1 MIIFFKIIGD
11 RMKYIILILLLI
23 MISSNLLL
31 SQIEKVKKKDT
42 LEYKTSEIVVS
53 ALRYPERIIEVPLAI
68 SYISMR
74 DFSFIK
80 GIGIEEPLKSI
91 PGVLAQSRAGGS
103 DVRITIRGFG
113 ARGAG
118 DRSNSGTS
126 RGIKFFLNGIPQTE
140 PDGRTSFDFLDF
152 SLVDNIEVIR
162 SNASAIWGNAAG
174 GVVSISTMPSVKE
187 SFLSLSALAG
197 SYGFKKL
204 FAESGSQMDF
214 GYLSSSVSLSNYDGW
229 RQNSGSERLL
239 FNLGLTSS
247 LSKKTGLNLFL
258 SGVSNKFN
266 IPGPL
271 TQSTFDNSPDSAN
284 SVYLS
289 RKERR
294 DNKAVQIGLNIDH
307 NFDDNN
313 ILSGILFINPKYLQR
328 SERNTYRDFTRYHLG
343 GNVNYKNRLE
353 ITKTISNTLLIGI
366 DEQYQDGAIL
376 FYSLSPESGRGST
389 LKDNKREGANTAGA
403 FIQDEIMFNDEFS
416 AVLGLRYDDV
426 TYYNENFFN
435 QDFSEN
441 KTFSKLTP
449 KFALSY
455 RFDGHHNIYVNYG
468 GGIEV
473 PAGNETD
480 PSPYLGMDT
489 IHLVNPL
496 LEPIVSTTYELG
508 TKNVEPLDGSF
519 INRLN
524 YEAAVYLID
533 TKNDIIP
540 YQGGKFY
547 FTAGKTQRIGAEF
560 GLGTRLFK
568 SLDINATVTY
578 MNSKYKDYKIDSV
591 NYDVSKEGK
600 FADFSENSIA
610 GIPDLI
616 YNFTLKYTP
625 AWFDFISFEMNYEG
639 VSKYF
644 ADDAN
649 LFTVPS
655 YSIMNLRLGTAK
667 PIHITNGVGVN
678 LYASANNLL
687 DTKYASSA
695 FINPELEKGTGL
707 PIYLEPG
714 LPRNFIFGLSFEWK

>member
-1 MIIFFKIIGD
+1 VIIIH
-11 RMKYIILILLLI
+11 
-23 MISSNLLL
+23 SNLLF

-42 LEYKTSEIVVS
+42 VEYKTSEIVVS

-68 SYISMR
+68 SYISMH
-74 DFSFIK
+74 DFSVIK
-80 GIGIEEPLKSI
+80 GIGIDEPLKTI
-91 PGVLAQSRAGGS
+91 PGVLAQSRSGGS

-152 SLVDNIEVIR
+152 SLADNIEVIR

-174 GVVSISTMPSVKE
+174 GVVSISTMPGVKQ
-187 SFLSLSALAG
+187 SFLNLTAQAG
-197 SYGFKKL
+197 SFGYKKL
-204 FAESGSQMDF
+204 NAQTGSDMDF
-214 GYLSSSVSLSNYDGW
+214 GYLSSSVSLSNYEGW
-229 RQNSGSERLL
+229 RQNSGSERYL
-239 FNLGLTSS
+239 FNLGLNST
-247 LSKKTGLNLFL
+247 LSKKTLLNLFL
-258 SGVSNKFN
+258 SGVSNQFN

-271 TQSTFDNSPDSAN
+271 TQSTFDNNPDSAN
-284 SVYLS
+284 STYLS

-294 DNKAVQIGLNIDH
+294 DNKAVQIGFNIDH

-313 ILSGILFINPKYLQR
+313 SLSGMFFLNPKYLQR

-343 GNVNYKNRLE
+343 GNVNYKNLLR
-353 ITKTISNTLLIGI
+353 ITNTINNTLLIGI

-376 FYSLSPESGRGST
+376 FYSLSSDGGRGST

-403 FIQDEIMFNDEFS
+403 FIQDEIMFNDVFS

-426 TYYNENFFN
+426 TYYSKSFFN
-435 QDFSEN
+435 EDISET
-441 KTFSKLTP
+441 KTFTKLTP
-449 KFALSY
+449 KLAFSY
-455 RFDGHHNIYVNYG
+455 RFDGNHNVYINYG

-480 PSPYLGMDT
+480 PSPNLGKDT
-489 IHLVNPL
+489 IHLINPL
-496 LEPIVSTTYELG
+496 LEPIVSTTYEIG
-508 TKNVEPLDGSF
+508 TKNIEQLDGSF
-519 INRLN
+519 IDRLN
-524 YEAAVYLID
+524 YEAAVYLIE

-560 GLGTRLFK
+560 GLGARFLK
-568 SLDINATVTY
+568 SLDINASLTY
-578 MNSKYKDYKIDSV
+578 MNSKYKEYKIDSV
-591 NYDVSKEGK
+591 HYDESKEGHI
-600 FADFSENSIA
+600 ADYSENDIA

-616 YNFTLKYTP
+616 YNLTMRYTP
-625 AWFDFISFEMNYEG
+625 TWFDYAFLELNFEG

-649 LFTVPS
+649 LFNVPA
-655 YSIMNLRLGTAK
+655 YSIINVRIGTSEA
-667 PIHITNGVGVN
+667 ISIANGIGVK

-687 DTKYASSA
+687 DAKYPASA
-695 FINPELEKGTGL
+695 FINPEIDKVTGL

-714 LPRNFIFGLSFEWK
+714 LPRNFVFGLSFEWK

>member
-1 MIIFFKIIGD
+1 
-11 RMKYIILILLLI
+11 MKYILLILILI

-31 SQIEKVKKKDT
+31 SQIEKIKKKDT
-42 LEYKTSEIVVS
+42 IEYKTSEIVVS

-68 SYISMR
+68 SYISMH

-80 GIGIEEPLKSI
+80 GIGIDEPLKSI

-152 SLVDNIEVIR
+152 SLADNIEVIR

-174 GVVSISTMPSVKE
+174 GVVSISTIPSVKQ
-187 SFLSLSALAG
+187 SFLSLSAQAG
-197 SYGFKKL
+197 SYGYKKI
-204 FAESGSQMDF
+204 FAESGSDMDF
-214 GYLSSSVSLSNYDGW
+214 GYLSSSVSVSSYDGW
-229 RQNSGSERLL
+229 RQNSGSERML
-239 FNLGLTSS
+239 FNLGLSS
-247 LSKKTGLNLFL
+247 VLSKKTGFNLFL

-271 TQSTFDNSPDSAN
+271 TQSTFDNYPDSAN
-284 SVYLS
+284 SIYMS

-294 DNKAVQIGLNIDH
+294 DNKAVQIGLTIDH

-313 ILSGILFINPKYLQR
+313 SLSGMMFVNPKYLQR

-343 GNVNYKNRLE
+343 GNVNYKNKLE
-353 ITKTISNTLLIGI
+353 ITNTISNTLLVGI

-376 FYSLSPESGRGST
+376 FYSLSPEAGRGTT
-389 LKDNKREGANTAGA
+389 LKDNKREGASTSGA

-426 TYYNENFFN
+426 TYYSENFFN
-435 QDFSEN
+435 QDISE
-441 KTFSKLTP
+441 TRSFSKMTP
-449 KFALSY
+449 KIAISY
-455 RFDGHHNIYVNYG
+455 RFDGHHNIYANYG

-480 PSPYLGMDT
+480 PSPNLGMDT

-496 LEPIVSTTYELG
+496 LEPIVSTTYEIG
-508 TKNVEPLDGSF
+508 TKNIEQLDDSF
-519 INRLN
+519 IDRLN

-533 TKNDIIP
+533 TQNDIIP

-560 GLGTRLFK
+560 GLGARFFK
-568 SLDINATVTY
+568 SLDFNATVTY
-578 MNSKYKDYKIDSV
+578 MNSKYKDYKIDSAH
-591 NYDVSKEGK
+591 YDESKEGK
-600 FADFSENSIA
+600 YADYSENTIA

-616 YNFTLKYTP
+616 YNISIKYSP
-625 AWFDFISFEMNYEG
+625 AWFDVISLELNYEG
-639 VSKYF
+639 VNKYF
-644 ADDAN
+644 TDDAN
-649 LFTVPS
+649 KFIVPS

-667 PIHITNGVGVN
+667 PIELIDGVGLK
-678 LYASANNLL
+678 LYVSANNML
-687 DTKYASSA
+687 DSKYAASS

-714 LPRNFIFGLSFEWK
+714 LPRNFLFGLSFEWK

>member
-1 MIIFFKIIGD
+1 
-11 RMKYIILILLLI
+11 MKKIILIFCFI
-23 MISSNLLL
+23 IVSSNLVF
-31 SQIEKVKKKDT
+31 SRIEKIKKKDT

-53 ALRYPERIIEVPLAI
+53 ALRYPEGIIEVPLAI
-68 SYISMR
+68 SYISMH

-80 GIGIEEPLKSI
+80 GMGIEEPLKSI

-152 SLVDNIEVIR
+152 SLADNIEVIR

-174 GVVSISTMPSVKE
+174 GVISISTMPSIKE
-187 SFLSLSALAG
+187 SFLSLSAQAG
-197 SYGFKKL
+197 SYGYKKL
-204 FAESGSQMDF
+204 FAEAGSDMDF
-214 GYLSSSVSLSNYDGW
+214 GYLYSSVSVSSYDGW
-229 RQNSGSERLL
+229 RQNSGAERTL
-239 FNLGLTSS
+239 FNLGLTSV
-247 LSKKTGLNLFL
+247 LSKKTSLNMFL

-271 TQSTFDNSPDSAN
+271 TQTTFDNFPDSAN

-307 NFDDNN
+307 SFDENN
-313 ILSGILFINPKYLQR
+313 SLSAMLFVNPKYLQR

-343 GNVNYKNRLE
+343 GNVNYKNKIE
-353 ITKTISNTLLIGI
+353 ITNKISNTLLVGI
-366 DEQYQDGAIL
+366 DEQYQDGTIL
-376 FYSLSPESGRGST
+376 FYSLSPEAGRGST
-389 LKDNKREGANTAGA
+389 LKDNKREGASTSGA

-426 TYYNENFFN
+426 TYYNENFMN
-435 QDFSEN
+435 RDISETRSFSRM
-441 KTFSKLTP
+441 TP
-449 KFALSY
+449 KIALSY
-455 RFDGHHNIYVNYG
+455 RFDGNHNIYVNYG

-496 LEPIVSTTYELG
+496 LEPIVSTTYEIG
-508 TKNVEPLDGSF
+508 SKNIEQLDGSF

-524 YEAAVYLID
+524 YEAAVYLIE

-547 FTAGKTQRIGAEF
+547 FTAGKTQRFGAEF
-560 GLGTRLFK
+560 GLGTRMFK
-568 SLDINATVTY
+568 SLDINATLTY
-578 MNSKYKDYKIDSV
+578 MNGKYKEYKVDSV
-591 NYDVSKEGK
+591 HYDVNKEGK
-600 FADFSENSIA
+600 FADFSENRIA

-616 YNFTLKYTP
+616 YNASLKYTP
-625 AWFDFISFEMNYEG
+625 TWFENMFLELNYEG
-639 VSKYF
+639 LSKYF

-649 LFTVPS
+649 KFTVPS
-655 YSIMNLRLGTAK
+655 YSILNLRAGTAK
-667 PIHITNGVGVN
+667 PIRITNGLGLN

-687 DTKYASSA
+687 GTKYASSA
-695 FINPELEKGTGL
+695 FINPEIENGSGL

-714 LPRNFIFGLSFEWK
+714 LPRNFVFGLSFEWK

>member
-1 MIIFFKIIGD
+1 MKNKFIIICV
-11 RMKYIILILLLI
+11 LL
-23 MISSNLLL
+23 ISSNLLF

-53 ALRYPERIIEVPLAI
+53 ALRYPERVIEVPLAI
-68 SYISMR
+68 SYISMH
-74 DFSFIK
+74 DFSMIK
-80 GIGIEEPLKSI
+80 GIGIDEPLKTI

-113 ARGAG
+113 ARGSG

-174 GVVSISTMPSVKE
+174 GVISISTMPVAKQ
-187 SFLSLSALAG
+187 SFLDFTAQAG
-197 SYGFKKL
+197 SYGYKKYI
-204 FAESGSQMDF
+204 AEAGSEMDF
-214 GYLSSSVSLSNYDGW
+214 GYLNSSFSASTYDGW
-229 RQNSGSERLL
+229 RQFSSSERYL
-239 FNLGLTSS
+239 FNLGLTST
-247 LSKKTGLNLFL
+247 LSKNTLLNLFL

-271 TQSTFDNSPDSAN
+271 TQTTFDNNPDSAN
-284 SVYLS
+284 STYLS

-294 DNKAVQIGLNIDH
+294 YNKAVQIGLNLEH
-307 NFDDNN
+307 NLNENN
-313 ILSGILFINPKYLQR
+313 SISGMFFVNPKYLQR

-343 GNVNYKNRLE
+343 GNVNFKNKLE
-353 ITKTISNTLLIGI
+353 IANAVNNTLLIGL

-376 FYSLSPESGRGST
+376 FYSLSPDGNRGST
-389 LKDNKREGANTAGA
+389 LKDNKREGANTSGV

-416 AVLGLRYDDV
+416 AVLGLRFDDV
-426 TYYNENFFN
+426 SYYYENFVN
-435 QDFSEN
+435 QDVSEN
-441 KTFSKLTP
+441 KSFSKLTP
-449 KFALSY
+449 KLAMSY
-455 RFDGHHNIYVNYG
+455 RFSGHHNIYFNLG

-496 LEPIVSTTYELG
+496 LEPIVSTTYEIG
-508 TKNVEPLDGSF
+508 SKNVGQLDGSF

-524 YEAAVYLID
+524 YEAALYLID

-560 GLGTRLFK
+560 GLGARFFN
-568 SLDINATVTY
+568 SLDINASLTY

-591 NYDVSKEGK
+591 NYDVSKK
-600 FADFSENSIA
+600 DKYADYSENDIA
-610 GIPDLI
+610 GIPDII
-616 YNFTLKYTP
+616 YNVTLRYTP
-625 AWFDFISFEMNYEG
+625 NRFDYAFIELNFEG

-655 YSIMNLRLGTAK
+655 YSIMNLRLGTAR
-667 PIHITNGVGVN
+667 PISIANGLGMN
-678 LYASANNLL
+678 LYASANNIL
-687 DTKYASSA
+687 DAKYAASS
-695 FINPELEKGTGL
+695 FINPEIEKGTGL
-707 PIYLEPG
+707 PVYLEPG
-714 LPRNFIFGLSFEWK
+714 LPRNFIFGLAFEWK

>member
-1 MIIFFKIIGD
+1 
-11 RMKYIILILLLI
+11 MKKIILIFCFI
-23 MISSNLLL
+23 IVSSNLVF
-31 SQIEKVKKKDT
+31 SRIEKIKKKDT

-53 ALRYPERIIEVPLAI
+53 ALRYPEGIIEVPLAI
-68 SYISMR
+68 SYISMH

-80 GIGIEEPLKSI
+80 GMGIEEPLKSI

-152 SLVDNIEVIR
+152 SLADNIEVIR

-174 GVVSISTMPSVKE
+174 GVISISTMPSIKE
-187 SFLSLSALAG
+187 SFLSLSAQAG
-197 SYGFKKL
+197 SYGYKKL
-204 FAESGSQMDF
+204 FAEAGSDMDF
-214 GYLSSSVSLSNYDGW
+214 GYLYSSVSVSSYDGW
-229 RQNSGSERLL
+229 RQNSGAERTL
-239 FNLGLTSS
+239 FNLGLTSV
-247 LSKKTGLNLFL
+247 LSKKTSLNMFL

-271 TQSTFDNSPDSAN
+271 TQTTFDNFPDSAN

-307 NFDDNN
+307 SFDENN
-313 ILSGILFINPKYLQR
+313 SLSAMLFVNPKYLQR

-343 GNVNYKNRLE
+343 GNVNYKNKIE
-353 ITKTISNTLLIGI
+353 ITNKISNTLLVGI
-366 DEQYQDGAIL
+366 DEQYQDGTIL
-376 FYSLSPESGRGST
+376 FYSLSPEAGRGST
-389 LKDNKREGANTAGA
+389 LKDNKREGASTSGA

-426 TYYNENFFN
+426 TYYNENFMN
-435 QDFSEN
+435 RDISETRSFSRM
-441 KTFSKLTP
+441 TP
-449 KFALSY
+449 KIALSY
-455 RFDGHHNIYVNYG
+455 RFDGNHNIYVNYG

-496 LEPIVSTTYELG
+496 LEPIVSTTYEIG
-508 TKNVEPLDGSF
+508 SKNIEQLDGSF

-524 YEAAVYLID
+524 YEAAVYLIE

-547 FTAGKTQRIGAEF
+547 FTAGKTQRFGAEF
-560 GLGTRLFK
+560 GIGAKFFK
-568 SLDINATVTY
+568 SLDINATLTY
-578 MNSKYKDYKIDSV
+578 MNGKYKEYKVDSV
-591 NYDVSKEGK
+591 HYDVNKEGK
-600 FADFSENSIA
+600 FADFSENRIA

-616 YNFTLKYTP
+616 YNASLKYTP
-625 AWFDFISFEMNYEG
+625 TWFENMFLELNYEG
-639 VSKYF
+639 LSKYF

-649 LFTVPS
+649 KFTVPS
-655 YSIMNLRLGTAK
+655 YSILNLRAGTAK
-667 PIHITNGVGVN
+667 PIRITNGLGLN

-687 DTKYASSA
+687 GTKYASSA
-695 FINPELEKGTGL
+695 FINPEIENGSGL

-714 LPRNFIFGLSFEWK
+714 LPRNFVFGLSFELK

>member
-1 MIIFFKIIGD
+1 
-11 RMKYIILILLLI
+11 MKYIISIIFMFLLI
-23 MISSNLLL
+23 NNYTF
-31 SQIEKVKKKDT
+31 SQAKEKKKKDT

-68 SYISMR
+68 SYISMH

-80 GIGIEEPLKSI
+80 GIGIDEPLKSI

-118 DRSNSGTS
+118 DRSNSGTT

-174 GVVSISTMPSVKE
+174 GVISISTMPSVKQ
-187 SFLSLSALAG
+187 SFISLSAQAG
-197 SYGFKKL
+197 SYGYKKL
-204 FAESGSQMDF
+204 FARAGSQMDF
-214 GYLSSSVSLSNYDGW
+214 GYLSSSVSVSSYEGW
-229 RQNSGSERLL
+229 RQSSGSERYL
-239 FNLGLTSS
+239 FNLGLTSA
-247 LSKKTGLNLFL
+247 LSKKTSLNLFL

-271 TQSTFDNSPDSAN
+271 TQSTFDNFPDSAN

-294 DNKAVQIGLNIDH
+294 YNKAVQIGLNIDH

-313 ILSGILFINPKYLQR
+313 SLSGMLFVNPKYLQR
-328 SERNTYRDFTRYHLG
+328 SERNTYRDFTRYHIG
-343 GNVNYKNRLE
+343 GNVNYKNNLE
-353 ITKTISNTLLIGI
+353 ITKSINNTLLIGI

-376 FYSLSPESGRGST
+376 FYSLSPDAGRGST
-389 LKDNKREGANTAGA
+389 LKDNKREGAVTSGA

-426 TYYNENFFN
+426 TYYSESFLN
-435 QDFSEN
+435 QDISETRSFSRM
-441 KTFSKLTP
+441 TP
-449 KFALSY
+449 KIALSY

-496 LEPIVSTTYELG
+496 LEPIVSTTYEIG
-508 TKNVEPLDGSF
+508 SKNVEPLDGSF
-519 INRLN
+519 IDRLS
-524 YEAAVYLID
+524 YEIAVYMIE

-547 FTAGKTQRIGAEF
+547 FTAGKTQRFGAEF
-560 GLGTRLFK
+560 GLGTKLFK
-568 SLDINATVTY
+568 SLDINATLTF
-578 MNSKYKDYKIDSV
+578 MNSKYKDYKVDSV
-591 NYDVSKEGK
+591 HYDVSKEGK
-600 FADFSENSIA
+600 FTDYSENSIA

-616 YNFTLKYTP
+616 YNVTLKFTP
-625 AWFDFISFEMNYEG
+625 AWFDYMSLELNYEG

-655 YSIMNLRLGTAK
+655 YSILNLRVGTAK
-667 PIHITNGVGVN
+667 PIRITNGIGLK
-678 LYASANNLL
+678 LYMSANNLL
-687 DTKYASSA
+687 DTKYAASS
-695 FINPELEKGTGL
+695 FINPEIEKGTGL

-714 LPRNFIFGLSFEWK
+714 LPRNFVFSVSFEWR